1 MIYILYNYYPYII
14 AGIGY
19 YKILRNTYDYVET
32 GVDMYR
38 TAKLFIPGKKQQEIP
53 SNIIMIKED
62 QDYLII
68 DS

>member
-68 DS
+68 D